1 VLSLL
6 LALGT
11 ALAGSCEV
19 SGAFRGPVEVDPPET
34 SAFSVFVE
42 NGNIEARIERTSAG
56 AIPVQVKGALGFE
69 GTSKNLDFY
78 WYTSDPLPSAVLA
91 LRRGT
96 NFRILDSAKTGEGD
110 DAKRTYTLAFHKTPI
125 TVSGVSMPCNG
136 VKLGLAGAKLAG
148 QVEPPKWASGPDDK
162 KRWKLAPGPV
172 RSEANGGESV
182 EVAATDGYT
191 PVVRKLEEKDGWAHV
206 VIPLGTTAW
215 IDGWV
220 ETSRL
225 SAYEGDYVT
234 TKPAGAT
241 QKLTKPK
248 GKPYAGA
255 DVVTIADGAAVV
267 PSPGAEPWAKLK
279 GGSYLIAPAS
289 GLDYEEF
296 EQTRKERRQTEKQD
310 WYMLVAVP
318 GYASGGAARE
328 WVKDPVTGKLV
339 PRVPNAYV
347 SGEDVQV
354 RVAEKK

>member
-1 VLSLL
+1 VLSFL

-42 NGNIEARIERTSAG
+42 SDNIDARIDRASAG
-56 AIPVQVKGALGFE
+56 AIPVEVKGTLRFE
-69 GTSKNLDFY
+69 GVSRNLDFY
-78 WYTSDPLPSAVLA
+78 WFSTTPLPSQVLV

-96 NFRILDSAKTGEGD
+96 NFRVIDSAKTGEGD
-110 DAKRTYTLAFHKTPI
+110 AAKRTYTLAFYKTPI
-125 TVSGVSMPCNG
+125 TVSGVSMPCDS
-136 VKLGLAGAKLAG
+136 VKLGIAGARLGAG
-148 QVEPPKWASGPDDK
+148 SEPAKWASLPDDK
-162 KRWKLAPGPV
+162 KRWKLAPGAM

-191 PVVRKLEEKDGWAHV
+191 PVVRKLEEKDGWARV
-206 VIPLGTTAW
+206 VTPLGVTAW
-215 IDGWV
+215 LEGWV

-225 SAYEGDYVT
+225 TPYDGDYLV
-234 TKPAGAT
+234 TKPAGVT

-289 GLDYEEF
+289 GLDYEEID
-296 EQTRKERRQTEKQD
+296 QTRKERRQTEKQD

-318 GYASGGAARE
+318 GFASGTDRE
-328 WVKDPVTGKLV
+328 FVKDPVTGKLV
-339 PRVPNAYV
+339 PRVPYAYV
-347 SGEDVQV
+347 NGQDVQAA
-354 RVAEKK
+354 VAEKK